1 MDLSALLP
9 VGTLVLGIVLTFFAG
24 LLNGHISNR
33 RDEKKAAKADEA
45 RRAATGRALAV
56 IRAARD
62 ASWKRPLADGDRDYD
77 LDGLSLEVAEAEID
91 LIPDPLLRPRLA
103 SVLNLVRYPWT
114 LANSSYS
121 EGYPIETQRQGL
133 YLLQASLAAYVRE
146 EPTPTEPDALA
157 KLAKANDEAHQE
169 REEWER
175 REVEKE
181 LQTEKRP
188 APKRTKKRTKG

>member
-33 RDEKKAAKADEA
+33 RDEEKAARADQS
-45 RRAATGRALAV
+45 RRSAIGREHASRALAV

-62 ASWKRPLADGDRDYD
+62 ESRKRREATVQRDLD
-77 LDGLSLEVAEAEID
+77 LDGLSLEVAEAEIA

-103 SVLNLVRYPWT
+103 GVLSAVRYPWT

-121 EGYPIETQRQGL
+121 QGYPIGVQEKGL
-133 YLLQASLAAYVRE
+133 YLLQEALASYVRE
-146 EPTPTEPDALA
+146 EPTPTARDALA
-157 KLAKANDEAHQE
+157 DLATANHNAHEE
-169 REEWER
+169 REAWE
-175 REVEKE
+175 
-181 LQTEKRP
+181 
-188 APKRTKKRTKG
+188 